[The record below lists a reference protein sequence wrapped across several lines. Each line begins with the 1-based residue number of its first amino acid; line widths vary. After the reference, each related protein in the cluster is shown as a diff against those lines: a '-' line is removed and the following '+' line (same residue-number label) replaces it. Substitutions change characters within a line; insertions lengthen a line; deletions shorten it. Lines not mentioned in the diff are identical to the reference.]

1 MAERTPVEEPGLLFV
16 KKAEWTSW
24 SSRRMKTVV
33 DIHDFR
39 KKIDDN
45 EIKGKEIQTPMFKL
59 GGVEMAIKVVPDY
72 DSSGYIA
79 VFLYNLSD
87 QDQLISA
94 TVEAKYGKGYSEKSW
109 ERDEIRVNKSW
120 GWRKFLSHKAYKAVV
135 KEEEGYIFK
144 LEATVILHI
153 KKKISTDCSSW

>member
-39 KKIDDN
+39 KKIEDVK
-45 EIKGKEIQTPMFKL
+45 IKGKEIQTPMFKL
-59 GGVEMAIKVVPDY
+59 GGVEMAIGVVPDHQ
-72 DSSGYIA
+72 SSGFIA
-79 VFLYNLSD
+79 VFLKNFSD

-94 TVEAKYGKGYSEKSW
+94 TVEVKYGNGNSEKSW
-109 ERDEIRVNKSW
+109 EREEIRKSW
-120 GWRKFLSHKAYKAVV
+120 GWRKFLSHKTYKAVV
-135 KEEEGYIFK
+135 KEEEGDIFK
-144 LEATVILHI
+144 LEATVILHQEE
-153 KKKISTDCSSW
+153 DH